1 MVKVIKVYM
10 GDGAVPS
17 KFHIYKDEAWQE
29 TEAEVIEEGFI
40 TIYVNGQEL
49 ATLMGT
55 PRDPV
60 QLALGFLANEEFVS
74 AYSEVKIE
82 HVCATGDCIDIWL
95 SHSIWDKPRRKI
107 ITTGCTG
114 GMTFADLAAHLEPV
128 RSDRT
133 ISPEQLGSLINQ
145 LQNQDSLYARAR
157 GVHTS
162 ALSDGERL
170 VLVAEDIGRHNTLDR
185 LRGECL
191 RQGLDP
197 AGMILLSTGR
207 ISSEMINKAAKMR
220 CPIVASRTSPTSMS
234 VGLASEWNITL
245 CGYVRR
251 NQMNVYAHP
260 ERLLAARFSLQTPE
274 YWVADFEPMP
284 SSD

>member
-1 MVKVIKVYM
+1 MS
-10 GDGAVPS
+10 DGAVPQN
-17 KFHIYKDEAWQE
+17 FHIYKDDEWQE

-55 PRDPV
+55 PRDPL
-60 QLALGFLANEEFVS
+60 QLALGFLANEEFIS

-82 HVCATGDCIDIWL
+82 HVCDTGDCIDIWL
-95 SHSIWDKPRRKI
+95 SHSVWDKPRRKI

-128 RSDRT
+128 KSDRT
-133 ISPEQLGSLINQ
+133 ISPARISSLINQ
-145 LQNQDSLYARAR
+145 LQSQDSLYARAR

-220 CPIVASRTSPTSMS
+220 CPIIASRTSPTSMS
-234 VGLASEWNITL
+234 VGLASEWNVTL

-251 NQMNVYAHP
+251 NQMNVYTHP
-260 ERLLAARFSLQTPE
+260 ERLMEAKFSLQTPE
-274 YWVADFEPMP
+274 YWVADFETTPG
-284 SSD
+284 SD